1 MVSVTTS
8 TSAAEHLALVLTTA
22 RERGSTWPCMDNDA
36 WTAEDAETRAAAAR
50 ACRPCPVSSLC
61 AAAAREDP
69 PTFGV
74 WAGVDFADRDARRAA
89 LRAGAA

>member
-36 WTAEDAETRAAAAR
+36 WTAEDADTRAAAAR
-50 ACRPCPVSSLC
+50 ACRPCPVTALC
-61 AAAAREDP
+61 AAAAEELAP
-69 PTFGV
+69 KWGV
-74 WAGVDFADRDARRAA
+74 WAGRDYGPQRKETTQ
-89 LRAGAA
+89 